1 MKPTAPIQASNALG
15 KLHLLGP
22 IVLLDAHGQ
31 DCTPHCKKAQAL
43 IALLALSPR
52 GTRTRAWIRD
62 KLWSNSTDERSSS
75 SLRQTVFE
83 VKKAL
88 GDFADSFLAI
98 ERNTIQ
104 LRLDR
109 IWIDVRVLT
118 DNPGHFDFDEA
129 YSCESEL
136 LEGIDIRDEEFEE
149 WLLMERRNWE
159 EKRENIAD
167 RPVKQTRAANIVNQ
181 PKLALPKRR
190 ISIGILPAIRH
201 GCSEQSAVIADH
213 LIEAIS
219 RNIVEFYPNDIL
231 DFRETNQGPEEN
243 FDLLVADY
251 FVRARILEVMGNLTI
266 TLFVYR
272 SNTTE
277 LVWSQSIQTTASELM
292 ENRAE
297 LLIQFVAQNVDRLA
311 RTIVRESAGNSEPS
325 PGTPETPGAAYSAL
339 VQMFDL
345 DDKALD
351 LSAAT
356 LDTLNRESPHP
367 LYESLLAYSDTFRI
381 GENIGAKRDSL
392 HEQNWERMQH
402 ALERNTFNSIALAS
416 SGHVAGYMF
425 GKHEIAT
432 DLLKKA
438 IQLNPTQAFV
448 WDHLALHY
456 LYTGKL
462 DQADS
467 ASRRAVSLGAY
478 SPLKYSYETT
488 SCMIAALRGHHERAV
503 ALGLSAL
510 SKKPRFT
517 AAMRYTLASCG
528 YLKRFEQAETI
539 AGQLKIADPEFFD
552 KSAQKQRFRLPLA
565 NAQELVLTGIQR
577 AGY

>member
-1 MKPTAPIQASNALG
+1 MEPTAPIPASNALG

-31 DCTPHCKKAQAL
+31 VCTPHCKKAQAL

-62 KLWSNSTDERSSS
+62 KLWSSSTDERSSS

-98 ERNTIQ
+98 ERNSIQ

-109 IWIDVRVLT
+109 IWIDIRVLT
-118 DNPGHFDFDEA
+118 DNPGHFDFDEE
-129 YSCESEL
+129 YSNDCEL
-136 LEGIDIRDEEFEE
+136 LEGIDIRDEEFED

-159 EKRENIAD
+159 EKRDNIA
-167 RPVKQTRAANIVNQ
+167 VKPARRTSAINTFQQPNIV
-181 PKLALPKRR
+181 LPKRR
-190 ISIGILPAIRH
+190 ISIGILPSIRH

-231 DFRETNQGPEEN
+231 DFRDTQQGPEEN

-277 LVWSQSIQTTASELM
+277 LVWSQSIQTSASELM

-325 PGTPETPGAAYSAL
+325 PGTPGAAYSAL
-339 VQMFDL
+339 VKMFDL
-345 DDKALD
+345 DDRALD
-351 LSAAT
+351 LSAIT

-381 GENIGAKRDSL
+381 GENIGAKLDSL
-392 HEQNWERMQH
+392 HEQNWERMQL
-402 ALERNTFNSIALAS
+402 ALERDTFNSIALAS
-416 SGHVAGYMF
+416 TGHVVGYMF

-432 DLLKKA
+432 ELLKKA

-462 DQADS
+462 DLADN

-488 SCMIAALRGHHERAV
+488 SCMIASLRGHHERAV

-528 YLKRFEQAETI
+528 YLERFEQAETI
-539 AGQLKIADPEFFD
+539 ASQLKIADPEFFD